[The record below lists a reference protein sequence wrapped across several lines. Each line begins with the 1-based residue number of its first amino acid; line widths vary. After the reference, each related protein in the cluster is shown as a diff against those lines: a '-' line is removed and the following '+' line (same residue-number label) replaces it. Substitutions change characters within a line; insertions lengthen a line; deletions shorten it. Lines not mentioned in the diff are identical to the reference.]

1 MPGTDRVAGEPPVAT
16 VEKPS
21 LKCDLA
27 CTGKRDSV
35 SPVIAPSSPD
45 GVPPS
50 SFARSIT
57 DSTYACE
64 WLYEKIAPRR
74 SVAAPAARR

>member
-1 MPGTDRVAGEPPVAT
+1 MPAT
-16 VEKPS
+16 VRDADAAPGDSVGKPS
-21 LKCDLA
+21 LKWACA
-27 CTGKRDSV
+27 CTGKRASV

-64 WLYEKIAPRR
+64 WL
-74 SVAAPAARR
+74 

>member
-1 MPGTDRVAGEPPVAT
+1 VPAIERVAGEPSVAT
-16 VEKPS
+16 VGKPS
-21 LKCDLA
+21 LKWALA

-50 SFARSIT
+50 SFARSAT
-57 DSTYACE
+57 DST
-64 WLYEKIAPRR
+64 
-74 SVAAPAARR
+74 